1 MILRNRNN
9 HSNVDDFLDIQE
21 IIQIWMILRY
31 RRNHPNMDDF
41 KKSKKSSKL
50 GWF

>member
-31 RRNHPNMDDF
+31 RRNHPNLDGF
-41 KKSKKSSKL
+41 NNLKKSSKF
-50 GWF
+50 G